1 LYFLIIEMITLNIMA
16 STPELAGV
24 AGLGL
29 FASLNDSY
37 PEDAEDGRDYTAF
50 Y

>member
-1 LYFLIIEMITLNIMA
+1 MITLNIIA
-16 STPELAGV
+16 STPELAGL
-24 AGLGL
+24 AWLGL

-37 PEDAEDGRDYTAF
+37 PEDAENGSDDTAS